1 MSNASSGQN
10 CARPG
15 VASTFPNFDT
25 RTSVPTKGSSNG
37 IAGSPAGGGIQHDK
51 GPFGVL
57 GQASD
62 TSYVK
67 SGGNPCGGSGGNA
80 C

>member
-1 MSNASSGQN
+1 MSNAASGQN

-15 VASTFPNFDT
+15 VASTFPNFDS
-25 RTSVPTKGSSNG
+25 RTSVPTGGPSAG
-37 IAGSPAGGGIQHDK
+37 IPGSPTGSLMPPK
-51 GPFGVL
+51 GLAGVL
-57 GQASD
+57 GEASD

-67 SGGNPCGGSGGNA
+67 SGGNPAGASGGGS